1 MTRTLHIFILLAS
14 LILTTGCGNRMW
26 EATKK
31 GASDSYDFAFDTSP
45 TTRSYHE
52 QASIPII
59 EINHQA
65 ADVLYANI
73 GAYELSKKSPVYTK
87 SFTDKTDP
95 SATEPFGQVVM
106 EQVADRLVQRGVL
119 VTQGEPGPNA
129 FALPRGVNPKLYKSP
144 PQGTI
149 ENLPPRSAILT
160 GSYVV
165 GDDYIY
171 MTAKIMRLDDRAV
184 ISGHNWTIPI
194 TDNVRGLLPRLKQ
207 DAGMEPTVKSKFD

>member
-1 MTRTLHIFILLAS
+1 M
-14 LILTTGCGNRMW
+14 
-26 EATKK
+26 
-31 GASDSYDFAFDTSP
+31 
-45 TTRSYHE
+45 
-52 QASIPII
+52 
-59 EINHQA
+59 
-65 ADVLYANI
+65 YANI
-73 GAYELSKKSPVYTK
+73 GSYELSKKSPVYTK
-87 SFTDKTDP
+87 PFTDKTDA
-95 SATEPFGQVVM
+95 SNTAPFGQVVL

-129 FALPRGVNPKLYKSP
+129 FALPRGIDPKLYKSP

-171 MTAKIMRLDDRAV
+171 MTAKIIRLDDRAV

-194 TDNVRGLLPRLKQ
+194 TDNVRGLMPRLKQ
-207 DAGMEPTVKSKFD
+207 DGGLEPTVKSKFD